1 VTRRAPAPLLV
12 LVAVTVEFIGPLIL
26 ATVVS
31 HRRKDLLAIA
41 MTVAAGLVMGVG
53 SATSA
58 PEAVAETTNQ

>member
-1 VTRRAPAPLLV
+1 M

-41 MTVAAGLVMGVG
+41 MTVAAGLVMGVR

-58 PEAVAETTNQ
+58 PEAMAETTDQ